1 MRVLLYCSSCI
12 AVAGITVAGIAVA
25 GIAVAVIAV
34 AGIAVAGIAVAGIA
48 VAGIA
53 VAGIEVAVV
62 PQKAL
67 LRQVFR
73 PQDAL
78 SAVWQRARWR
88 HAICAVL
95 QIGFVLCAICISCL
109 GPIFHVLFLFVRLN
123 SRHSLRTHFVHMMF
137 YFIIQIYEL

>member
-1 MRVLLYCSSCI
+1 MRVLLYYSRYCCTI
-12 AVAGITVAGIAVA
+12 AG
-25 GIAVAVIAV
+25 IAV

-53 VAGIEVAVV
+53 VAGIAVAGIAVAGIAVAGIDVAVV

-67 LRQVFR
+67 PRQVFR

-95 QIGFVLCAICISCL
+95 QIGFVFVCNPYFLPQPHFPHFCFCLCDQT
-109 GPIFHVLFLFVRLN
+109 VD
-123 SRHSLRTHFVHMMF
+123 TVHGHILSKTLCSNNF
-137 YFIIQIYEL
+137 